1 MDFENQIYTADSRA
15 LNVRS
20 VVREMFYG
28 LLRSRY
34 PAYRIAWREIKSQYS
49 QSALGIFWD
58 FVDPLILG
66 LVFYFLRNSNVFTT
80 GETSMPY
87 SIYIIFGLLLFQMF
101 ADATLQTTTIMTT
114 SRQLL
119 QHQKLYP
126 EVMLL
131 SVFFQVMFFSFFK
144 IAVMLGFAFATGAF
158 SLVGLLKFI
167 LLYPAIILAG
177 LAIGTL
183 LAPFNAIY
191 RDVGRFVR
199 MIILPARFLSPVLFV
214 FPDTLFYRVL
224 VLGNPFALILNNL
237 RLLAV
242 TNTVVDVLPMLVHCV
257 VLLVIGL
264 VGWFIFHLSVP
275 IIADRA

>member
-1 MDFENQIYTADSRA
+1 MDFESQIYTADSRA
-15 LNVRS
+15 LSFRS
-20 VVREMFYG
+20 VVREMYFG
-28 LLRSRY
+28 LLHSRY
-34 PAYRIAWREIKSQYS
+34 PAYRIARREIKSQYS

-80 GETSMPY
+80 GETAMPY

-101 ADATLQTTTIMTT
+101 ADATLQTTTIMIT

-131 SVFFQVMFFSFFK
+131 SVFFQVMFFSLFK
-144 IAVMLGFAFATGAF
+144 IAVMLTFAFAAGAF
-158 SLVGLLKFI
+158 SLMGLLKFV
-167 LLYPAIILAG
+167 LLYPSIVLAG
-177 LAIGTL
+177 LAIGTF

-199 MIILPARFLSPVLFV
+199 MILLPARFLSPVLFV
-214 FPDTLFYRVL
+214 FPDTVFYRAL
-224 VLGNPFALILNNL
+224 ILGNPFALILNNL

-242 TNTVVDVLPMLVHCV
+242 TNTVADVIPMFVHCAVLAV
-257 VLLVIGL
+257 VGL